1 MTHILEVYSFKYI
14 LLNCRVHMED
24 PKSSWEALKEFWV
37 QICTKR
43 SKSEY
48 QENRRTEEEV
58 ATCVYMCIENLC
70 LFFYRRM
77 KTLSN

>member
-1 MTHILEVYSFKYI
+1 
-14 LLNCRVHMED
+14 MED

-70 LFFYRRM
+70 LFFLQAYENLIEL
-77 KTLSN
+77 TTS